1 MSGERAPLP
10 TGANGLLRGSRTR
23 SYGSL
28 VHSPLSPVRQK
39 RIEHTI
45 QPGETLQGL
54 ALKYGVSMEQIK
66 RANRMYTNDSIFLKK
81 SLSIPVLSDLD
92 HCSNGVD
99 LVLEDSEE
107 GRAEK
112 KQDDGKERASD
123 LTPADF
129 LKRLD
134 GLISQSKQAAVKR
147 CQEADKSLIDDIT
160 FFVVANKQDR
170 SFQWVAALEAACTS
184 RTSDWRPLTRSQS
197 VISSSRMQQ
206 QQAAHGAVPL
216 TITKLTKKLRDR
228 EDEIFQ
234 L

>member
-1 MSGERAPLP
+1 MSGERASLP
-10 TGANGLLRGSRTR
+10 TAGKGLLRGGRSR

-28 VHSPLSPVRQK
+28 VRSPLAPVRH
-39 RIEHTI
+39 RRVEHKV

-54 ALKYGVSMEQIK
+54 ALKYGVTMEQIK

-81 SLSIPVLSDLD
+81 SLSIPVMSDFD

-107 GRAEK
+107 DNAGFAADQNGHTGNSSEK
-112 KQDDGKERASD
+112 TQDDGKDRASD
-123 LTPADF
+123 LTPVDF

-134 GLISQSKQAAVKR
+134 GLISQSKQAAVKG
-147 CQEADKSLIDDIT
+147 CQDAEK
-160 FFVVANKQDR
+160 R
-170 SFQWVAALEAACTS
+170 VAALEAACTS

-197 VISSSRMQQ
+197 VTSSFRMQQ

-216 TITKLTKKLRDR
+216 TVTKLTKKLRDR

>member
-10 TGANGLLRGSRTR
+10 TGGNGLLRGSRTK

-28 VHSPLSPVRQK
+28 VRSPLSPVRQR
-39 RIEHTI
+39 RIEHKI

-54 ALKYGVSMEQIK
+54 ALKYGVTMEQIK
-66 RANRMYTNDSIFLKK
+66 RANRLYTNDSIFLKK
-81 SLSIPVLSDLD
+81 SLSIPVLSDVD
-92 HCSNGVD
+92 RSSNGVD
-99 LVLEDSEE
+99 LVVEDGEE
-107 GRAEK
+107 DRAGHASVQNGHTGSSAAK
-112 KQDDGKERASD
+112 AQNDGKETVPD
-123 LTPADF
+123 LTPVDF

-134 GLISQSKQAAVKR
+134 GMISQSKQAAVKG
-147 CQEADKSLIDDIT
+147 CQDAEK
-160 FFVVANKQDR
+160 R
-170 SFQWVAALEAACTS
+170 VAALEAACSS

-197 VISSSRMQQ
+197 AISSSRMQLQ

-216 TITKLTKKLRDR
+216 TITKLTKTLRDR

>member
-10 TGANGLLRGSRTR
+10 AGGNGLLLGSRTR

-28 VHSPLSPVRQK
+28 VRSPLSPVRQR
-39 RIEHTI
+39 RIEHKI

-66 RANRMYTNDSIFLKK
+66 RANRLYTNDSIFLKK

-92 HCSNGVD
+92 HCSNRED
-99 LVLEDSEE
+99 LAEGDGEEDSSAAQN
-107 GRAEK
+107 GRRGRSPERN
-112 KQDDGKERASD
+112 QNDGKERASD
-123 LTPADF
+123 LTPVDF

-134 GLISQSKQAAVKR
+134 GLINQSKQAAVKG
-147 CQEADKSLIDDIT
+147 CQDAEK
-160 FFVVANKQDR
+160 R
-170 SFQWVAALEAACTS
+170 VAALEAACTG
-184 RTSDWRPLTRSQS
+184 RTSDWPPLTRSQS
-197 VISSSRMQQ
+197 VSFSSRMQQ
-206 QQAAHGAVPL
+206 QASHVAVPL
-216 TITKLTKKLRDR
+216 TITKLTMKLRDR

>member
-10 TGANGLLRGSRTR
+10 NGGNGLLRGSRTR

-28 VHSPLSPVRQK
+28 IRSPLSPVRQR
-39 RIEHTI
+39 RIEHKI

-81 SLSIPVLSDLD
+81 SLSIPVLSDMED
-92 HCSNGVD
+92 CSNGGD
-99 LVLEDSEE
+99 LALEDSEE
-107 GRAEK
+107 DSAEK
-112 KQDDGKERASD
+112 KQDDGQERASD
-123 LTPADF
+123 LNPVDF

-134 GLISQSKQAAVKR
+134 GLISQSKQAAVKG
-147 CQEADKSLIDDIT
+147 CQEAEK
-160 FFVVANKQDR
+160 R
-170 SFQWVAALEAACTS
+170 VAALEAACT
-184 RTSDWRPLTRSQS
+184 RTSDLRPLTRSQS

-206 QQAAHGAVPL
+206 QQPAHVAVPL
-216 TITKLTKKLRDR
+216 TITKLTKRVRDR
-228 EDEIFQ
+228 EDEMFQ